1 MKRAKPRGG
10 RFFNSDAAA
19 TASEYAIVLTL
30 IILTALGAILLLGSK
45 AERMMGSLG
54 SELGG
59 VVGLNDGGSSRY
71 TISNVPRTA
80 DIIGTNE
87 TKDKGLTLWKNP
99 FAMDDHDAAKSR

>member
-30 IILTALGAILLLGSK
+30 IILTALGAIRLLGSK
-45 AERMMGSLG
+45 AEWMMGSLG

-59 VVGLNDGGSSRY
+59 VVGLNDGGRSTR
-71 TISNVPRTA
+71 TISSGLQHTDRF
-80 DIIGTNE
+80 E
-87 TKDKGLTLWKNP
+87 TDESEESGFTLWNNP
-99 FAMDDHDAAKSR
+99 FARNDDESAK